1 MAHSKPLLLFAW
13 QISLCRAPFIWV
25 HNKGFAVHP
34 RQAHDKTLK
43 NKKELQELLV
53 AAPLPVLRAS
63 RLMLSREEATRHHL
77 RSGRPHVRRWGRRCR
92 SPRTSM
98 DGGDRPSVHPC
109 GREKRGVQS
118 FSARREVEGVTGRR
132 DLPFAWWLEPPPCS
146 SSAPPQPCTSFT
158 IDETTGTTRKEGRV
172 RR

>member
-1 MAHSKPLLLFAW
+1 MCYLLGCTAKVCCAPQAGTQQNVKKIKRSYRSCWLPRRCPSSRHVA
-13 QISLCRAPFIWV
+13 SCCR
-25 HNKGFAVHP
+25 
-34 RQAHDKTLK
+34 RRR
-43 NKKELQELLV
+43 LLAIIGGGGRTY
-53 AAPLPVLRAS
+53 AA
-63 RLMLSREEATRHHL
+63 
-77 RSGRPHVRRWGRRCR
+77 GGGGCR
-92 SPRTSM
+92 SPRTSV
-98 DGGDRPSVHPC
+98 DGGDRPSVRPC

-118 FSARREVEGVTGRR
+118 FFPRREVEGVTGRR